1 MRNTRYLSLASW
13 AGGKKEYR
21 TPKFSVRR
29 RVAFQEQERR
39 QQRFFAHFAR
49 MDELRYL
56 EQLNRFA
63 GRVR

>member
-1 MRNTRYLSLASW
+1 MTRA
-13 AGGKKEYR
+13 AGVLQPAPLRKDAHN
-21 TPKFSVRR
+21 R

-63 GRVR
+63 VRVR